1 MLEIE
6 QVKKSYGK
14 IQALDGI
21 SLKIREGEVFG
32 VIGQNGAGKTTLLK
46 VMAGILNPDAGR
58 VLVNGE
64 ALEEK
69 SAHGKF
75 EIGYVPD
82 QYQLYDRLKV
92 MEYMEFY
99 AGLYGINVWKNKK
112 WLMQLLEMV
121 HLEDTAQMYVE
132 NLSQEM
138 RRKLGVARALISD
151 PKILILDEP
160 GSGMDPKAR
169 VEFKKTVQDLCGG
182 QRTIVISSHM
192 VSGLPDYCT
201 SVGILEEG
209 KMILEGSM
217 ETVMSEIKKN
227 QPLIVQVLGGQEQAV
242 AIIKACPQVK
252 KLSME
257 QNTFTV
263 IFEGTDEEEA
273 KLLSALIEGN
283 VLVQKFYRETG
294 DLESRFLDL
303 IS

>member
-46 VMAGILNPDAGR
+46 VMAGILNPDEGR
-58 VLVNGE
+58 VFVNGV

-112 WLMQLLEMV
+112 WLRQLLEMV
-121 HLEDTAQMYVE
+121 HLEDTAKMYVE

-227 QPLIVQVLGGQEQAV
+227 QPLIIQVLGGQEQAV

>member
-1 MLEIE
+1 
-6 QVKKSYGK
+6 
-14 IQALDGI
+14 
-21 SLKIREGEVFG
+21 
-32 VIGQNGAGKTTLLK
+32 
-46 VMAGILNPDAGR
+46 
-58 VLVNGE
+58 
-64 ALEEK
+64 
-69 SAHGKF
+69 
-75 EIGYVPD
+75 VPD
-82 QYQLYDRLKV
+82 QYQLYDRLQV
-92 MEYMEFY
+92 IEYMEFY
-99 AGLYGINVWKNKK
+99 AGLYGINVWKNRK

-121 HLEDTAQMYVE
+121 HLEDTAKMYVE
-132 NLSQEM
+132 NLSQGM

-169 VEFKKTVQDLCGG
+169 VEFKETMQTLCGG

-201 SVGILEEG
+201 SIGILEEG

-217 ETVMSEIKKN
+217 DTVMSEIKKN
-227 QPLIVQVLGGQEQAV
+227 QPLTIQILGGQEQAV
-242 AIIKACPQVK
+242 AIIKSCPYVK
-252 KLSME
+252 KLSIE

-263 IFEGTDEEEA
+263 MFEGTDEEEA

-283 VLVQKFYRETG
+283 VPVQRFYRETG